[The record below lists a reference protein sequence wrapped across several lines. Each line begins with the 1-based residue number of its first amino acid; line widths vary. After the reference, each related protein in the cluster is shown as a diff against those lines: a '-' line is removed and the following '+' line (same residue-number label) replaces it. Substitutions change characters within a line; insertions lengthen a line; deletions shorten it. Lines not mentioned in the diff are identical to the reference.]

1 MVNSNQHR
9 TRFAAKRRAALA
21 MLLPLLCFCSWGCKL
36 PLDVSNLKTFGRTD
50 EQLAAVAEDD
60 TRSPLE
66 RIMQA
71 VGRGRQDA
79 ARRNYRSAEGIAAYD
94 AAKAQFDA
102 GDFKAAEKEFKRIS
116 KKYRDSQI
124 EEDALFMQ
132 AESRFERK
140 RYSWAQDAYDAL
152 FEKYPNTRYKQRATQ
167 RMFTIARVWLEFP
180 EIVTSDDIQQVD
192 FTDLKSTPPPKSEN
206 NSRFQLTRA
215 VPILPNFFD
224 RERPVFDTEGRAL
237 QALKS
242 IWLNDPTGPLADD
255 ALMLTASYHLR
266 NNDHMEAARVYKILR
281 EQYPNSQH
289 IQNAFVL
296 GSHVR
301 LMSYQGPAYD
311 GKALDEARQL
321 KDSTLK
327 IFPNTKDRPRLQA
340 DLRQIDEAKAERD
353 WGRVVFYQKKGK
365 PRAVAVY
372 CRQILENY
380 PDTSYAPRAR
390 EKLDE
395 LRVQAANPSSFSER
409 IFGRVPRLRRARMP
423 EAVIPVISDFM
434 PGIPTVSDSEPDI
447 PIITDPEPGFGRRL
461 LQRLPSVPKLFR
473 TPNSDDADTAGSGN
487 ARL

>member
-1 MVNSNQHR
+1 
-9 TRFAAKRRAALA
+9 
-21 MLLPLLCFCSWGCKL
+21 MLLPLCCFCLWGCKS

-50 EQLAAVAEDD
+50 GQLAAVDDD

-94 AAKAQFDA
+94 EAKALFDE
-102 GDFKAAEKEFKRIS
+102 GNYKAAEKDFKRIA
-116 KKYRDSQI
+116 KKYQDSQI
-124 EEDALFMQ
+124 EEDALFML

-140 RYSWAQDAYDAL
+140 RYSWAQDGYDAL
-152 FEKYPNTRYKQRATQ
+152 FEKYPSTRYATRATQ
-167 RMFTIARVWLEFP
+167 RLFTIARIWLEFP

-192 FTDLKSTPPPKSEN
+192 FTDLKSTPTPKSEN
-206 NSRFQLTRA
+206 KSRFQLTRA
-215 VPILPNFFD
+215 VPILPNFID
-224 RERPVFDTEGRAL
+224 RKRPVFDTEGRAL

-266 NNDHMEAARVYKILR
+266 NNDHMEAARIYKILR
-281 EQYPNSQH
+281 EMYPNSRH

-301 LMSYQGPAYD
+301 LMSYQGPGYD
-311 GKALDEARQL
+311 GKALDEAQQL

-327 IFPNTKDRPRLQA
+327 LFPNTRDRERLQA
-340 DLRQIDEAKAERD
+340 DLRQIEEAKAERD
-353 WGRVVFYQKKGK
+353 WGMVEFWQKKRK

-372 CRQILENY
+372 CREIIEKY
-380 PDTSYAPRAR
+380 PDTSYVARAR

-395 LRVQAANPSSFSER
+395 LRAQAANPPSFREK
-409 IFGRVPRLRRARMP
+409 ILGRVPRLRRARTSDLDVP
-423 EAVIPVISDFM
+423 VAPAFAPDIPIVY
-434 PGIPTVSDSEPDI
+434 DSEPDI
-447 PIITDPEPGFGRRL
+447 PIITDPQPGFGRRL
-461 LQRLPSVPKLFR
+461 LQRLPAVPKLFG
-473 TPNSDDADTAGSGN
+473 TPSSGDAEAAGNSSVG
-487 ARL
+487 L